1 MLLDVQK
8 PTAAPI
14 GVVLAKTAKTVGRA
28 FDQALAA
35 DGGSQPVWQILI
47 TLKTRR
53 VANQRELA
61 AAVGIQG
68 ATLTHHL
75 NAMESAGLIT
85 RRRDPDNRRVHVV
98 ELTAE
103 GETVFHRLAKAA
115 IAHDKRIRAG
125 FSDEEIT
132 TLAGLLSRLAANVA
146 TDGIDQENSDWTHP
160 NGDSGQD

>member
-1 MLLDVQK
+1 MLRDVQK

-28 FDQALAA
+28 FDQALATE
-35 DGGSQPVWQILI
+35 GGSQPVWQILI

-75 NAMESAGLIT
+75 NAMESTGLIT
-85 RRRDPDNRRVHVV
+85 RRRDPDNRRIHVV
-98 ELTAE
+98 ELTDE
-103 GETVFHRLAKAA
+103 GEIVFHRLAKAA
-115 IAHDKRIRAG
+115 IAHDKRLRAG
-125 FSDEEIT
+125 FSAEEIT
-132 TLAGLLSRLAANVA
+132 TLAGLLSRLAANV
-146 TDGIDQENSDWTHP
+146 TGGGIDQENSDWTHP
-160 NGDSGQD
+160 NGDTGQD